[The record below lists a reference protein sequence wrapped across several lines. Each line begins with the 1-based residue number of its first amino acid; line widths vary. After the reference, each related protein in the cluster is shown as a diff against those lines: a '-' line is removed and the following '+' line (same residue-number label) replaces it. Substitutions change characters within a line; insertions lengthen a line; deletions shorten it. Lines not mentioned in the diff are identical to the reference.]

1 MSDQVFAAP
10 APAEGGAVEE
20 KRKVRRGDRQTRFLA
35 QSVILEE
42 GGSSGLIRFAMVTI
56 CVVIVIFIVWSMVT
70 NVDEVAV
77 TSGEVV
83 PTGQVQAIQHLE
95 GGIIKEILIQEGQMI
110 EKEQVLLRL
119 DPTAALTEMQKLEA
133 RRAGLEIRSERLRA
147 IGISGV
153 PDWSKVGNR
162 FPKMIKDQQRI
173 YEGSLEAIA
182 SRQETIRKQIE
193 QRKSDLRMM
202 DEKEETLSRSAE
214 IFQEELLVREKLFTE
229 GLASKISYLDA
240 KRQLNTA
247 RGELAN
253 LISDRAR
260 AKDAVKE
267 SQSRLAEIETDF
279 REKALAEL
287 SESANELI

>member
-1 MSDQVFAAP
+1 
-10 APAEGGAVEE
+10 
-20 KRKVRRGDRQTRFLA
+20 
-35 QSVILEE
+35 
-42 GGSSGLIRFAMVTI
+42 MVTI

-95 GGIIKEILIQEGQMI
+95 GGIIKETLIQEGQMI
-110 EKEQVLLRL
+110 EKGQVLLRL
-119 DPTAALTEMQKLEA
+119 DPTAALTELQKLEA

-162 FPKMIKDQQRI
+162 FPNMIKDQQRI
-173 YEGSLEAIA
+173 YEGALEAIA
-182 SRQETIRKQIE
+182 SRQETIGKQIE

-229 GLASKISYLDA
+229 G
-240 KRQLNTA
+240 
-247 RGELAN
+247 
-253 LISDRAR
+253 
-260 AKDAVKE
+260 
-267 SQSRLAEIETDF
+267 
-279 REKALAEL
+279 
-287 SESANELI
+287 